1 MKRSRGS
8 PIFRGIL
15 CGLALLVAHPSAASA
30 DESLKQS
37 FKKMGRAIGE
47 AGKDAGQAAA
57 QAGRAIGRESQK
69 VWYRGVQVSKPALE
83 KARADTRRAIR
94 RSLDAMDRSIA
105 SLKSELRSLRK
116 EESRGGSDG

>member
-1 MKRSRGS
+1 MKRSRAS
-8 PIFRGIL
+8 WLLRVA
-15 CGLALLVAHPSAASA
+15 CGLALLFAHPAAAPA

-69 VWYRGVQVSKPALE
+69 VWYRGVEVSKPALE
-83 KARADTRRAIR
+83 KVRADTRRAIR

-105 SLKSELRSLRK
+105 SLKAELKSLQR
-116 EESRGGSDG
+116 EESRGGSGG